1 MRALVLSFLVAF
13 LLPVSAFAG
22 AAVKDCNKAQS
33 SADVMRCLNDQYET
47 IQGELNAAFD
57 RLTGQ
62 KSGEELVQVKRIQAH
77 WLEYRTLACAQETAV
92 LDGESLKRLETLR
105 CKNRLTQERIVAL
118 QNALHKDDVRA
129 VAVIGEAAA
138 QPRWMNALAVDYP
151 DVFWRYGGRVSGDL
165 DCDGEDEYVMSGLK
179 FDRQD
184 LDYKTVVSISENPAT
199 GRPQSFVLE
208 TPRSVSSPE
217 DGADLNARCFGLVD
231 FVFEQAGEENAQ
243 VEGAEETGVKLD
255 ETEAAAETCASRL
268 VVKDEQVKNKT
279 GMCGEHII
287 LWDGRAYVLS
297 P

>member
-1 MRALVLSFLVAF
+1 MRALVFSFFVAF

-33 SADVMRCLNDQYET
+33 SADVMRCLNAQYE
-47 IQGELNAAFD
+47 IVQEELNTVFD

-62 KSGEELVQVKRIQAH
+62 KSGEELVQVKRIQTH

-92 LDGESLKRLETLR
+92 LEGESLKRLETLR

-129 VAVIGEAAA
+129 VIGEAAA

-151 DVFWRYGGRVSGDL
+151 DVFWRYGGRVSVDL
-165 DCDGEDEYVMSGLK
+165 DCDGENEYIMSGLK
-179 FDRQD
+179 FDKQD
-184 LDYKTVVSISENPAT
+184 IDYKTVVSISENPVT

-208 TPRSVSSPE
+208 TPRSVSPPE

-231 FVFEQAGEENAQ
+231 FVFEQASHESAQ
-243 VEGAEETGVKLD
+243 TDGAEEAGIKSD
-255 ETEAAAETCASRL
+255 GAEAAAETCASRL
-268 VVKDEQVKNKT
+268 VVKDRQVKSE
-279 GMCGEHII
+279 GSMCREHII